1 MGKNHFQ
8 QFHNS
13 EPRIKKCLRCL
24 LNEQATIIEQQNE
37 QIKDL
42 EHYLNEKKCKNKDIL
57 KKLTDLQIELANA
70 LDDVN

>member
-8 QFHNS
+8 QFHKS

-24 LNEQATIIEQQNE
+24 VNEQAMIIEQQNE

-42 EHYLNEKKCKNKDIL
+42 EHYLNKEKCKK
-57 KKLTDLQIELANA
+57 
-70 LDDVN
+70 